1 MSATQPTQVEALDA
15 LQRDTMQRIRTAV
28 PGIVVAYDPVTN
40 AAQIQPAIGGRD
52 VGTGLPISLPILPD
66 VPVMWPRGAGV
77 TIRGELITG
86 DSVLLL
92 VCDRALEDWIAL
104 GGVVPGRMTRMH
116 SLADAVALPMLSP
129 LTSPLP
135 PSGGRLVIGRDDGT
149 ATITITLPTGGP
161 PVVTIDAPLINLGAA
176 AALGNAR
183 VTDPVA
189 AATTMA
195 AWIASA
201 QTVLAGAAALLTLP
215 VPTVPTDFGVIQS
228 GSTKVLSE

>member
-1 MSATQPTQVEALDA
+1 MSKTQPTQIEALDA
-15 LQRDTMQRIRTAV
+15 LARDVRQRTRTAT
-28 PGIVVAYDPVTN
+28 PGIVVAYDPVRN
-40 AAQIQPAIGGRD
+40 VAQIQPAIGGTD
-52 VGTGLPISLPILPD
+52 VGSGLPITLPILPD

-77 TIRGELITG
+77 TIRGELLPG

-92 VCDRALEDWIAL
+92 VSDRAIDDWIAL
-104 GGVVPGRMTRMH
+104 GGTVPGRAARMH

-129 LTSPLP
+129 STSPLP
-135 PSGGRLVIGRDDGT
+135 ASAGRLYIGRDDGT
-149 ATITITLPTGGP
+149 ATITITLPAGGA

-215 VPTVPTDFGVIQS
+215 APTPPTDFGVIQS